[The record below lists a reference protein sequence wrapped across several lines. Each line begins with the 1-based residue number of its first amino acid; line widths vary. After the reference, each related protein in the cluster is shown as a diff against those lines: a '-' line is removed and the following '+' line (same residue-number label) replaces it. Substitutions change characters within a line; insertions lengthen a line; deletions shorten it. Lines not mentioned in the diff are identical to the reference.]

1 MQTLYYSN
9 INIVKEG
16 NIINSTNEFEEN
28 IKTFISEIGDN
39 NKVVVKRLLIGKI
52 NPVKA
57 AIIYVNGLVNRDVI
71 DRDILK
77 PLMINVEENIL
88 NYKKTCDYLCEKY
101 IYMSDTYVE
110 KDINKAIINVKKGK
124 TVIIINRVL
133 DFILVDTI
141 SEVTRGISEPLN
153 EASIRGSNEGF
164 VENLQINIGMIRK
177 HIKDKNLITE
187 VLTLGARTQTDA
199 AMMYIDDIVDKD
211 VVSNIRSKLNAINV
225 DSVQGSG
232 IIEQLIE
239 KYPYTVFPEALT
251 TERPDRVV
259 GNLME
264 GRIAIIL
271 DGTPNILIL
280 PAIFSDFFQSIEDYD
295 EKTIISSFIR
305 LLRIVSV
312 LTVITLPSIYLIFIR
327 FNAELIPVKLL
338 IPIIQSRK
346 GIPFPPLLE
355 ILSMEVVIEFLREG
369 GLRLPGKIGQ
379 TLSVVGGFIIGS
391 AAISAKIVS
400 PATIVVVGIAA
411 IGTFVIPNYEM
422 ALAVRIIRFPVLILS
437 NLLGVLGLI
446 TSIYI
451 LMVHLHSL
459 DSFGVPYCFNNKYS
473 DLKDILVR
481 APLFEMNER
490 PESIPNN
497 NPIRQSD
504 FRERS

>member
-1 MQTLYYSN
+1 M
-9 INIVKEG
+9 I
-16 NIINSTNEFEEN
+16 IINNPYKFEEN
-28 IKTFISEIGDN
+28 IKMFISEIGDT
-39 NKVVVKRLLIGKI
+39 NKVIVKRFLIGKT

-57 AIIYVNGLVNRDVI
+57 AIMYVNGLVNRDII

-77 PLMINVEENIL
+77 PLMVNVEENIL

-110 KDINKAIINVKKGK
+110 KDMNKVISGVKRGK
-124 TVIIINRVL
+124 TVIIIDNIL
-133 DFILVDTI
+133 DFILVDTFNGI
-141 SEVTRGISEPLN
+141 TRGISEPLN
-153 EASIRGSNEGF
+153 ESAIRGSNEGF
-164 VENLQINIGMIRK
+164 VENLQINLGMIRK

-187 VLTLGARTQTDA
+187 FFTLGARTQTDA
-199 AMMYIDDIVDKD
+199 GMLYIDDIVDKD
-211 VVSNIRSKLNAINV
+211 IVSDIRSRINAINV
-225 DSVQGSG
+225 DSVQGTG
-232 IIEQLIE
+232 FVEQLIE
-239 KYPYTVFPEALT
+239 KYPYTIFPEILT
-251 TERPDRVV
+251 TERSDRVV

-271 DGTPNILIL
+271 DGTPNVLIL
-280 PAIFSDFFQSIEDYD
+280 PVIFSDFFQSIEDYD
-295 EKTIISSFIR
+295 EKTLISSFIR
-305 LLRIVSV
+305 LLRIISV
-312 LTVITLPSIYLIFIR
+312 VIVITLPSIYLIFIR

-338 IPIIQSRK
+338 IPIIESRK

-355 ILSMEVVIEFLREG
+355 ILSMEIVIEFLREG

-400 PATIVVVGIAA
+400 PATIVVVGVAA

-422 ALAVRIIRFPVLILS
+422 ALAIRLIRFPMLILS

-446 TSIYI
+446 AGIYI
-451 LMVHLHSL
+451 LMVHLYSL

-481 APLFEMNER
+481 APLFKMNKR

-497 NPIRQSD
+497 NPIRQTD
-504 FRERS
+504 FRKKS